1 MLVKI
6 MTRHVSNS
14 LVMFVTHKQFA
25 VLFFLPSCCINSL
38 IILFIMV
45 HSIRMAW
52 IRIGD
57 SISLIS

>member
-6 MTRHVSNS
+6 TTRHVGNNF
-14 LVMFVTHKQFA
+14 VMFVTHKEFA

-45 HSIRMAW
+45 RSIRIAW
-52 IRIGD
+52 IRISD